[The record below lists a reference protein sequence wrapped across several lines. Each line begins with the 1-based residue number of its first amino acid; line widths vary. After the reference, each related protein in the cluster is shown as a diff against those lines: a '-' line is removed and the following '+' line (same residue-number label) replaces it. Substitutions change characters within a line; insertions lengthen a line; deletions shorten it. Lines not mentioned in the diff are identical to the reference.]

1 MKRLTLI
8 LIIIWVGFVNAFS
21 NPPFWLDEKH
31 RNTQYPADIFYT
43 GYASYTIE
51 NNEKESMAL
60 ALAEKDAFSRL
71 SQNINTTISSVSKTS
86 IEAINSNNGYSE
98 NESFF
103 LESIMT
109 SKANI
114 TNAKLSNYFDERAKT
129 AYAFVYVKKDDLI
142 SAYSSTL
149 DQMIIQSEHFL
160 SNSKLLTERK
170 EKTLAKNECDSIFP
184 LLSKARYCAE
194 MLSVIDENFNHTD
207 RFTQIETIRSNA
219 IKLQTS
225 LSQNILVF
233 IQFNKAIK
241 PELSRLLLNKIQNG
255 IDNSICS
262 FTNDKT
268 KADYTIKITPT
279 TRYSSLKNDI
289 HYVYADIEVELY
301 HTYKN
306 SVVFSNSY
314 SEKGAAIS
322 ETKAYRNA
330 VSKVAKII
338 SEELIQN
345 IK

>member
-129 AYAFVYVKKDDLI
+129 AYAFVYVKKTI
-142 SAYSSTL
+142 SF
-149 DQMIIQSEHFL
+149 QPIQ
-160 SNSKLLTERK
+160 
-170 EKTLAKNECDSIFP
+170 AP
-184 LLSKARYCAE
+184 W
-194 MLSVIDENFNHTD
+194 
-207 RFTQIETIRSNA
+207 
-219 IKLQTS
+219 
-225 LSQNILVF
+225 
-233 IQFNKAIK
+233 
-241 PELSRLLLNKIQNG
+241 
-255 IDNSICS
+255 
-262 FTNDKT
+262 T
-268 KADYTIKITPT
+268 K
-279 TRYSSLKNDI
+279 
-289 HYVYADIEVELY
+289 
-301 HTYKN
+301 
-306 SVVFSNSY
+306 
-314 SEKGAAIS
+314 
-322 ETKAYRNA
+322 
-330 VSKVAKII
+330 
-338 SEELIQN
+338 
-345 IK
+345 